1 MANYTTAE
9 ADYCCWLKEYPAVQ
23 VYILPFRSSH
33 VRCSPGRP
41 PLEKL
46 HRGFPREPQTC
57 VHLPKLS
64 VWYSNRHPI
73 TMWTCIPLLR
83 QPKERPDLT

>member
-1 MANYTTAE
+1 MANSNYTTAE
-9 ADYCCWLKEYPAVQ
+9 ADYCWLKEYPAVQ

-64 VWYSNRHPI
+64 DGTRTGTPSPCGHVSLCYDS
-73 TMWTCIPLLR
+73 
-83 QPKERPDLT
+83 PKNGLI